1 MPKTLPKTICLVTS
15 GMGIVL
21 HSPWATANLTQGED
35 FLTSRFSN
43 PTDVAELVNSSR
55 IAAFCTG
62 SPGAWRLHLRTGPPD
77 ETALVQAD
85 YKVRLGVEVRDGIL
99 QIRDL
104 FELMSWDA
112 ACDDEQVIQLTDGFY
127 RITAYTSPPESGIL
141 GDDQDIHLHLEAVS
155 EPARLVH
162 HGVPQLCD

>member
-1 MPKTLPKTICLVTS
+1 MPKIIRLVTS

-21 HSPWATANLTQGED
+21 HSPWATADIAQGED
-35 FLTSRFSN
+35 FLTSSFSN
-43 PTDVAELVNSSR
+43 PTDVADLVNSSR

-62 SPGAWRLHLRTGPPD
+62 SPGAWRLHLRTDPPD
-77 ETALVQAD
+77 DAALVQAD

-112 ACDDEQVIQLTDGFY
+112 DCNDDQVIQLSDGFY
-127 RITAYTSPPESGIL
+127 RITAFTSRPESGIL
-141 GDDQDIHLHLEAVS
+141 GDDQDIHLHLEAIS

>member
-1 MPKTLPKTICLVTS
+1 MPNTLPKTICLVTS

-21 HSPWATANLTQGED
+21 HSPWATANLAQGED

-43 PTDVAELVNSSR
+43 PADVAEWVNSSR

-62 SPGAWRLHLRTGPPD
+62 SPGVWRLHLRTGLPD

-85 YKVRLGVEVRDGIL
+85 YKVRLGVEVRDGLL

-104 FELMSWDA
+104 FELMTWDA
-112 ACDDEQVIQLTDGFY
+112 ACDDEQVIQLADGFY